1 MAATTLRTSY
11 LELLPYIRTQWWLL
25 TRAIVCTTIYI
36 GGMPLLA
43 MIFGRVSE
51 AVGEGSIVKITEVS
65 GYTLLLF
72 TIQGLCQYG
81 QDTMMAR
88 VALQITQQL
97 RINTFAHLQSLDLS
111 YFAESRAGDLSY
123 RLTEDID
130 RIGEVIGKFFYQFVP
145 SVLQLIL
152 ILGYMLYLN
161 WILTMTVLIVAPL
174 LAVIVA
180 WFGDKMLALAR
191 RSQDQVSNLSA
202 FLAEIFSGIRLVRA
216 FGAED
221 FEIDRFTKEAEM
233 HRQSKY
239 AAERIRSMQY
249 PIVSLLQAV
258 GIIILI
264 WIAVWQ
270 IAQGKLEVKEFVSF
284 CAAVALLIDPI
295 RNVTNNFNELRQT
308 QASTDRIFELF
319 TLKPVIT
326 EKKNA
331 KDLGKIK
338 GKIEFQNVYFR
349 YNQTD
354 WVLQNIN
361 TVIFP
366 GEVVAL
372 VGASGAGKSTLMN
385 LLLRFYDPTMGKV
398 LIDDRD
404 IQEVTL
410 KSLRRQIAIVPQE
423 TILFSGTIATN
434 IAFGKSGVDR
444 EELERAAKI
453 ANAHNFI
460 MELPQQYDTWVG
472 ENGVNLSG
480 GQRQRISIA
489 RAVLHDPAIL
499 LLDEATSALDSESEA
514 LVQEA
519 LQRLMVNR
527 TVLII
532 AHRLATVRNCDRI
545 FVLEKGQIIE
555 SGNHGELLA
564 LNGRY
569 SQLHA
574 RQFSHP

>member
-1 MAATTLRTSY
+1 M
-11 LELLPYIRTQWWLL
+11 
-25 TRAIVCTTIYI
+25 VCTTLYI

-51 AVGEGSIVKITEVS
+51 AVGEGNIAKITEVS
-65 GYTLLLF
+65 GYTLILF

-88 VALQITQQL
+88 AALQITKQL
-97 RINTFAHLQSLDLS
+97 RVDTFAHLQSLDLN

-145 SVLQLIL
+145 SVLQLFL

-161 WILTMTVLIVAPL
+161 WILTTTVLIVAPL
-174 LAVIVA
+174 LAIIVA

-191 RSQDQVSNLSA
+191 CSQDQVSNLSA
-202 FLAEIFSGIRLVRA
+202 FLAEVFSGIRLVRA

-221 FEIDRFTKEAEM
+221 FETDRFEQESEN

-239 AAERIRSMQY
+239 ATERIRSMQY
-249 PIVSLLQAV
+249 PIVSLLQAI

-270 IAQGKLEVKEFVSF
+270 IAQGRLEVKEFVSF

-295 RNVTNNFNELRQT
+295 RNVTNNFNELKQT
-308 QASTDRIFELF
+308 QASTDRIFEIF
-319 TLKPVIT
+319 KLKPLVL
-326 EKKNA
+326 EKKDA
-331 KDLGKIK
+331 QDLGKIA
-338 GKIEFQNVYFR
+338 GKIEFQNVYFK
-349 YNQTD
+349 YGQTD

-366 GEVVAL
+366 GEIVAL

-385 LLLRFYDPTMGKV
+385 LLLRFYDPTKGKV
-398 LIDDRD
+398 TIDDRD
-404 IQEVTL
+404 ITEVTL

-434 IAFGKSGVDR
+434 IAFGKTTVDHL
-444 EELERAAKI
+444 ELEKAAKI

-460 MELPQQYDTWVG
+460 MELPQQYNTQVG

-489 RAVLHDPAIL
+489 RAVLHDPRIL

-555 SGNHGELLA
+555 SGSHRELLD

-574 RQFSHP
+574 RQFAHP

>member
-1 MAATTLRTSY
+1 MRISY
-11 LELLPYIRTQWWLL
+11 LELLPYIKAQWWLL
-25 TRAIVCTTIYI
+25 TKAMLCTLIYI

-65 GYTLLLF
+65 GYTLILF

-88 VALQITQQL
+88 AALQITKQL
-97 RINTFAHLQSLDLS
+97 RVDTFAHLQSLDLN

-145 SVLQLIL
+145 SVLQLVL

-161 WILTMTVLIVAPL
+161 WILTMTVFIVAPL

-202 FLAEIFSGIRLVRA
+202 FLAEVFSGIRLVRA
-216 FGAED
+216 FGAQD
-221 FEIDRFTKEAEM
+221 FETDRFDQESES

-239 AAERIRSMQY
+239 ATERIRSMQY
-249 PIVSLLQAV
+249 PIVSLLQAI

-270 IAQGKLEVKEFVSF
+270 IAQGRLEVKEFVSF

-295 RNVTNNFNELRQT
+295 RNVTNNFNELKQT
-308 QASTDRIFELF
+308 QASTDRIFEIF
-319 TLKPVIT
+319 KLKPAIV
-326 EKKNA
+326 EKKDA
-331 KDLGKIK
+331 IDLDKVE

-349 YNQTD
+349 YGQTD

-366 GEVVAL
+366 GEIVAL

-385 LLLRFYDPTMGKV
+385 LLLRFYDPTKGKV
-398 LIDDRD
+398 TIDDRD
-404 IQEVTL
+404 IKEVTL
-410 KSLRRQIAIVPQE
+410 KSLRRHLAIVPQE
-423 TILFSGTIATN
+423 TTLFSGTIATN
-434 IAFGKSGVDR
+434 IAFGKGTIDTLAI
-444 EELERAAKI
+444 EKAAKI

-460 MELPQQYDTWVG
+460 MDLPQQYNTWVG

-489 RAVLHDPAIL
+489 RAVLHDPRIL

-519 LQRLMVNR
+519 LQRLMINR

-532 AHRLATVRNCDRI
+532 AHRLATVRDCDRI

-555 SGNHGELLA
+555 SGSHRELLD

-574 RQFSHP
+574 RQFAHS

>member
-1 MAATTLRTSY
+1 LAATTLRTSY

-180 WFGDKMLALAR
+180 WFGDKMLSLAR

-319 TLKPVIT
+319 TLKPAIT

-366 GEVVAL
+366 GEIVAL

-410 KSLRRQIAIVPQE
+410 KSLRRHIAIVPQE

-434 IAFGKSGVDR
+434 IAFGKTGVDR

>member
-1 MAATTLRTSY
+1 
-11 LELLPYIRTQWWLL
+11 
-25 TRAIVCTTIYI
+25 
-36 GGMPLLA
+36 MPLLA

>member
-1 MAATTLRTSY
+1 
-11 LELLPYIRTQWWLL
+11 
-25 TRAIVCTTIYI
+25 
-36 GGMPLLA
+36 MPLLA

-180 WFGDKMLALAR
+180 WFGDKMLSLAR

-319 TLKPVIT
+319 TLKPAIT

-366 GEVVAL
+366 GEIVAL

-410 KSLRRQIAIVPQE
+410 KSLRRHIAIVPQE

-434 IAFGKSGVDR
+434 IAFGKTGVDR